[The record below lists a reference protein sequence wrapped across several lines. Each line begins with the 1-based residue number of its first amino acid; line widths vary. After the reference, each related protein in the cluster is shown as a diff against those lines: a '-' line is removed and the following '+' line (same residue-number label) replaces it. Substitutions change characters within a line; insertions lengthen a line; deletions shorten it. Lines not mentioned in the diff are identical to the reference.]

1 VRGFPSVVEGSSAGR
16 CAEAGSARVRAPA
29 EAIVVLGCRLKPD
42 GTASPALAR
51 RVARGIA
58 LFQQGAAP
66 LLVLSGGGAGTA
78 PEAEI
83 MRRIA
88 LAAGVPEAALLVEP
102 RSRNTLE
109 NARETARLL
118 TARGLRSILLV
129 SDRIHLP
136 RASLLFR
143 HAGLK
148 VAGRAA
154 PPSPALSREA
164 MAALRELAALARTFT
179 CLLVRRR

>member
-1 VRGFPSVVEGSSAGR
+1 MRSLPAP
-16 CAEAGSARVRAPA
+16 EAGSTRAPAPA

-42 GTASPALAR
+42 GTASAALAR

-58 LFQQGAAP
+58 LFRQGAAP
-66 LLVLSGGGAGTA
+66 LLVLSGGGAGRV

-83 MRRIA
+83 MRHIA

-136 RASLLFR
+136 RAALLFR
-143 HAGLK
+143 CAGLTI
-148 VAGRAA
+148 AGWAA
-154 PPSPALSREA
+154 PPSPALPRTA
-164 MAALRELAALARTFT
+164 MPVLRELAALARTCF
-179 CLLVRRR
+179 CLLLRRR